1 MTGPAAPAAAPAAP
15 DWHLDDATEAD
26 APALAAMLGAWVRD
40 CGWMPVL
47 HSAEEDVAFVLRLI
61 RSHLVRV
68 ARAGDGTPCGY
79 LARRQGDIA
88 AFCVR
93 ADRRGQGIGAAL
105 MAEAMQT
112 EDRIALWTFAANTGA
127 LAFYARHGFAEVERT
142 DGCGNEEG
150 LPDVRLIWR
159 KAQG

>member
-1 MTGPAAPAAAPAAP
+1 VTLPPPAAPFV
-15 DWHLDDATEAD
+15 LDDAAEAD
-26 APALAAMLGAWVRD
+26 VPALAAMLGAWVRA

-47 HSAEEDVAFVLRLI
+47 HSAEEDAGFVLRLI

-68 ARAGDGTPCGY
+68 ARAPEGVPLGF
-79 LARRQGDIA
+79 LARRHGDIA

-93 ADRRGQGIGAAL
+93 ADRRGQGIGTAL
-105 MAEAMQT
+105 MAEAMAR

-142 DGCGNEEG
+142 DGSGNEEG

-159 KAQG
+159 RGQA